1 MVKWC
6 WRANASLDE
15 SAYLLAGK
23 GGYLHVLRWL
33 KKKKV
38 LINDK
43 VGKAFTDTAL
53 LWAKACPDAPKRF
66 LSA

>member
-1 MVKWC
+1 
-6 WRANASLDE
+6 
-15 SAYLLAGK
+15 
-23 GGYLHVLRWL
+23 LHVLRWL